1 LIGDYSLAELILAS
15 MPGLIEFAVP
25 LILGLVALYLY
36 KKAGKS
42 GLELISIAFLVGT
55 VPGLIRLATF
65 GNAYFLAWLLSLGY
79 EVQRISLI
87 SRLLF
92 LVRAAF
98 HVTFLILAILGLI
111 KLSDNSHLEPLRTKS
126 IRDASIQ

>member
-1 LIGDYSLAELILAS
+1 MIADNSLAELILAI
-15 MPGLIEFAVP
+15 MPELIEFAIP

-36 KKAGKS
+36 KKVGKS
-42 GLELISIAFLVGT
+42 GLELMSVGFLVET
-55 VPGLIRLATF
+55 LPRLIHLATF
-65 GNAYFLAWLLSLGY
+65 GNPYFLAWVLSLGY
-79 EVQRISLI
+79 EVQQISLI

-111 KLSDNSHLEPLRTKS
+111 KLSDNSHLEPLRKKS
-126 IRDASIQ
+126 IPDASIQ

>member
-79 EVQRISLI
+79 EVQQISLI

>member
-1 LIGDYSLAELILAS
+1 MIGDYSLAELILAS